1 MPKAELKISASEIF
15 KGLDDMADGVFIVD
29 GNLRIHIWNKAA
41 EEILGFRKDDVQGQF
56 CYEILRGSNGEGNP
70 ICSKHCRVLNMAKES
85 KPISSYD
92 TQVRT
97 NQGENCWMNMS
108 ILTVRFGQNGENMMI
123 THIFRDISQKK
134 DDEIIL
140 NQILEKASRYQKN
153 PGNIKDEKVPD
164 NQVEKLTRR
173 QHEVLTLLAR
183 GFSTREIADS
193 LSISQYTVRNHIQ
206 IIFQKFQVNNRLEAV
221 TFALKNGLLDYVNG
235 ADVL

>member
-29 GNLRIHIWNKAA
+29 GNLRIHMWNKAA
-41 EEILGFRKDDVQGQF
+41 EEILGFRKDDVHGQF
-56 CYEILRGSNGEGNP
+56 CYQILRGSNGEGNP
-70 ICSKHCRVLNMAKES
+70 ICSKHCKVLNLAKES
-85 KPISSYD
+85 KSISSYD

-97 NQGENCWMNMS
+97 NQGENCWLNMS
-108 ILTVRFGQNGENMMI
+108 ILAVRDRQNGENMMI
-123 THIFRDISQKK
+123 AHIFRDISQKK

-140 NQILEKASRYQKN
+140 NQILEKARRYQKN
-153 PGNIKDEKVPD
+153 PGNIKDDKVPD

-221 TFALKNGLLDYVNG
+221 TFALKNGILD
-235 ADVL
+235 

>member
-1 MPKAELKISASEIF
+1 
-15 KGLDDMADGVFIVD
+15 
-29 GNLRIHIWNKAA
+29 
-41 EEILGFRKDDVQGQF
+41 
-56 CYEILRGSNGEGNP
+56 
-70 ICSKHCRVLNMAKES
+70 
-85 KPISSYD
+85 
-92 TQVRT
+92 
-97 NQGENCWMNMS
+97 
-108 ILTVRFGQNGENMMI
+108 MMI

-140 NQILEKASRYQKN
+140 NQILEKARRYQKN
-153 PGNIKDEKVPD
+153 TGNIKDDNVPD

-221 TFALKNGLLDYVNG
+221 TFALKNGLLD
-235 ADVL
+235 

>member
-56 CYEILRGSNGEGNP
+56 CYQILRGSNGEGNP
-70 ICSKHCRVLNMAKES
+70 ICSKHCRVLNMVKES

-97 NQGENCWMNMS
+97 GQGENCWLNMS
-108 ILTVRFGQNGENMMI
+108 ILAVRSGQNRENMMI

-140 NQILEKASRYQKN
+140 NQILEKARRYQKN
-153 PGNIKDEKVPD
+153 TGNIRDEKVPD
-164 NQVEKLTRR
+164 NQFEKLTRR

-221 TFALKNGLLDYVNG
+221 TFALKNGLLDQKNG